1 LQTTIVYRVKMG
13 VLSISMAEEDDK
25 KQEIIDVQPKKIGP
39 DPLTICPVN
48 PLDFRRENGEWKL
61 DPGWW
66 RKPRGV
72 KK

>member
-1 LQTTIVYRVKMG
+1 
-13 VLSISMAEEDDK
+13 MAEEDDK